1 MQSFRLLPSRQPPA
15 SAGDASRSLA
25 GQPARS
31 FTFAIAPLRVAVLL
45 AAGLVA
51 GCSTIANVIAPP
63 EKVRG
68 NRVDADI
75 LAELVPGTS
84 SRADVTALLGSPTA
98 KGSFDEDVWLYIG
111 SVTKTR
117 VARTQAVVS
126 LDVVRLS
133 FDNSGVL
140 RGVDHL
146 GLDDQLPVSVVER
159 TTPSPGSDSS
169 VMQQLFGN
177 IGRFSAGGG
186 SGGSRG
192 GL

>member
-1 MQSFRLLPSRQPPA
+1 M
-15 SAGDASRSLA
+15 
-25 GQPARS
+25 
-31 FTFAIAPLRVAVLL
+31 LL
-45 AAGLVA
+45 AAGLIA
-51 GCSTIANVIAPP
+51 GCSAIASVVAPP

-98 KGSFDEDVWLYIG
+98 KGSFDENVWLYIG
-111 SVTKTR
+111 SVTRTR

-140 RGVDHL
+140 RGIDHL
-146 GLDDQLPVSVVER
+146 DLDDQLPVSVAER
-159 TTPSPGSDSS
+159 TTPSPGSDTS

-177 IGRFSAGGG
+177 IGRFSPGGG
-186 SGGSRG
+186 GGGSRG